1 MEGRGSSWQVSTR
14 TREDANLNRYQTVKA
29 PYDFGNGA
37 ISGEYREGWIGTLG
51 DTGTV
56 ISFSC
61 PMNVF
66 ATLDPNSKKTPPFQN
81 LVAILKENLRY
92 TYSDLLENQKAAIL
106 FASEEGGAR
115 QQELLRPLL
124 PPWDSSVLKV
134 LPIQTYDL
142 GGGPIRIHCRYGDI
156 LASREN
162 LSHYLGNMESSGVEL
177 CINGRVI
184 EQGLLKRIWGRK
196 VHPSQ
201 NGFLVRINLETD
213 SLSAVPSTKTAKNG
227 FREEDPLLK
236 ELFRWIRSNVDLSSH
251 TTETQEQKL
260 VRKLAE
266 KLDALPDMT
275 RVTREF
281 GVFRVLGGIPP
292 EDGVLIAA
300 RHPKDVQKLAEFLN
314 TQTGS
319 DDRLYRLRLTTWK
332 DEGISVP

>member
-134 LPIQTYDL
+134 LPIQTY
-142 GGGPIRIHCRYGDI
+142 GGPIRIHCRYGDI

-213 SLSAVPSTKTAKNG
+213 SLSAVPSTKTAKNV

-332 DEGISVP
+332 DERISVP